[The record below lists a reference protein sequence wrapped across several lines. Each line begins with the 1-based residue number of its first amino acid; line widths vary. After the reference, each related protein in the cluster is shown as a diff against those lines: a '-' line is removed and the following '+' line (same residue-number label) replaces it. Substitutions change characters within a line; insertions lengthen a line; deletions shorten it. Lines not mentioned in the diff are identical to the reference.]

1 MNGWFNEITESLNG
15 WFNEI
20 TESLNGW
27 FNQITGFLTLNA
39 CVLVICISTHV
50 HVDYIEVILQT
61 VCKLLYLVQRI

>member
-1 MNGWFNEITESLNG
+1 LNGWFNEITESLNG

-39 CVLVICISTHV
+39 CVLVLMYT
-50 HVDYIEVILQT
+50 
-61 VCKLLYLVQRI
+61 